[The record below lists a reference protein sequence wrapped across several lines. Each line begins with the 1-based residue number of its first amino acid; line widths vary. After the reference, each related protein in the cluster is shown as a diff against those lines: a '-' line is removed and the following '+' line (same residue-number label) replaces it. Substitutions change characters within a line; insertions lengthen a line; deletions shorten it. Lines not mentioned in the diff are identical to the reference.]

1 MKLDIF
7 SKFRQFRPTRTWVVL
22 GVAIGIG
29 TVAAFA
35 ARSYLASQIDEIEAR
50 AKGKTVAV
58 VVAKVD
64 IPKGEKLSSATA
76 AVRHIPIE
84 FAHSGAITPDQFD
97 RVEGQVIAHP
107 LRSGE
112 MILWGLMES
121 QKAPTFSARVG
132 PGRRA
137 ITVAVDEINS
147 ISGMLE
153 PGDTI
158 DLIATVDRGGRP
170 ATFPLLQSV
179 MVMATG
185 QRSVD
190 DATTG
195 DRRHFST
202 VTLDTTPQQAQNLI
216 VAREVGKL
224 TALLRNPQDKQV
236 IGKLRE
242 DLFSAAASEPIDRS
256 RARRS
261 VPVIYGGNLSKLG
274 PDALRLP
281 LTAVNPPDFV
291 GPHATPPIASLSS
304 QMHEQR

>member
-1 MKLDIF
+1 MMKTNF
-7 SKFRQFRPTRTWVVL
+7 FRKVQQFRPSRTWVVL

-29 TVAAFA
+29 AVAAFA
-35 ARSYLASQIDEIEAR
+35 AQNYLAGQIDEIEAR

-64 IPKGEKLSSATA
+64 IPKGETLSSATA
-76 AVRHIPIE
+76 AVRHIPVE

-97 RVEGQVIAHP
+97 RVEGQTIAHP

-112 MILWGLMES
+112 MILWGLMET
-121 QKAPTFSARVG
+121 QKAPTFSARVAS
-132 PGRRA
+132 GRRA
-137 ITVAVDEINS
+137 MTVAVDEINS
-147 ISGMLE
+147 ISGMIE

-158 DLIATVDRGGRP
+158 DLIATIDRGGQP

-179 MVMATG
+179 LVMATG

-190 DATTG
+190 DPTSG
-195 DRRHFST
+195 ERRHFST

-216 VAREVGKL
+216 VAREIGKL
-224 TALLRNPQDKQV
+224 TALLRNPLDKQV

-242 DLFSAAASEPIDRS
+242 DLFSTPASQSHDRQQ
-256 RARRS
+256 ARRS
-261 VPVIYGGNLSKLG
+261 IPVIYGGNLSKLG

-281 LTAVNPPDFV
+281 PTAVSSS
-291 GPHATPPIASLSS
+291 GPARATPPIASLSS